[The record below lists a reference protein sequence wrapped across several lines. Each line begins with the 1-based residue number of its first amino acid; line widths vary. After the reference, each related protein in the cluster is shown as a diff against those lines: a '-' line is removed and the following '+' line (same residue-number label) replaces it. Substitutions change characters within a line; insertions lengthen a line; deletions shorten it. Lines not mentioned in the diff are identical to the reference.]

1 MEIFGKITK
10 FLQEVRAEFDKVK
23 FPSREQTIKLT
34 TIVLI
39 VSLILGIYIGAIDF
53 GLTKII
59 EIFVR

>member
-1 MEIFGKITK
+1 MEIFDKITR
-10 FLQEVRAEFDKVK
+10 FLREVRAEFDKVK